1 MQRVQADLEELR
13 VTVRGN
19 DPNWVRVGSV
29 VTLLTGASVLAPFLL
44 SELLTEVIVP
54 LAGTVLTVFV
64 VTVESQSRSSV
75 AQAKVHAAQIN
86 EQMSTM
92 EELVS
97 ISS

>member
-1 MQRVQADLEELR
+1 M
-13 VTVRGN
+13 
-19 DPNWVRVGSV
+19 GSV

-54 LAGTVLTVFV
+54 LAGTLLTVFV
-64 VTVESQSRSSV
+64 VSVESQSRSSV

-97 ISS
+97 ISSLALRLLGLN